1 MFTDIIRTA
10 DNAHEIYFL
19 LTSYIDA
26 LRSSP
31 RVDNAPESL
40 TQLPLDGRDDVKNR
54 FDKLMVELDT
64 ASKGLDE
71 RGRVVT
77 KEALHILGTA
87 LNRLASIEDEE
98 KRRAALPL
106 DAPAPEPAATADDSM
121 AQGARQPV
129 DVLLVEDNPADVRM
143 TEKALEVTGVPYHLH
158 VVKDGD
164 DAMSYLCQAGEFDH
178 APKPDVVL
186 VDLSIPQ
193 LDADEVLNEIR
204 CSDALKHVPIV
215 ALTCSIA
222 ERHIQRS
229 RHANADHFVAKAL
242 GVAALVDEMKKIDV
256 LAMRH

>member
-26 LRSSP
+26 LRSST
-31 RVDNAPESL
+31 RVDSAPESL

-54 FDKLMVELDT
+54 FDKLMVELDA

-71 RGRVVT
+71 RGRIVT

-87 LNRLASIEDEE
+87 LNRLASIEEEE
-98 KRRAALPL
+98 KRRAALP
-106 DAPAPEPAATADDSM
+106 DAPASESTAAADDSI
-121 AQGARQPV
+121 AQGAREPV

-229 RHANADHFVAKAL
+229 RHANADHFVAKTL
-242 GVAALVDEMKKIDV
+242 GVGALVDEMKKIDV